1 MTENEK
7 EDQVSFRKYEQV
19 WQQIA
24 KAVRPVRIRVPR
36 NFQRT
41 FIQAVRKEKTIA
53 NMRRKMLDMPRYGKL
68 ITTVDEK
75 DPCILVFSLEHNG
88 DLL

>member
-1 MTENEK
+1 MTENE
-7 EDQVSFRKYEQV
+7 EVEVTFRKYEQV

-24 KAVRPVRIRVPR
+24 KAVRPVRIRVPK

-53 NMRRKMLDMPRYGKL
+53 NVRRKSLGMPSYGRMA
-68 ITTVDEK
+68 TVVDEK
-75 DPCILVFSLEHNG
+75 DPLILIFSLEYNG

>member
-1 MTENEK
+1 MENEK
-7 EDQVSFRKYEQV
+7 DEQVSFRKYEQV

-24 KAVRPVRIRVPR
+24 KAVRPVRIRVPK
-36 NFQRT
+36 NYQRT

-53 NMRRKMLDMPRYGKL
+53 NMRRKQLDMPRYGRL
-68 ITTVDEK
+68 NTTVDEK
-75 DPCILVFSLEHNG
+75 DPLILVFSLEHNG